1 MELLKVGRVGR
12 PHGLKGELKLI
23 VEDHFE
29 EDLLKAAAV
38 LVGEPPIP
46 FFLEYARGGGAL
58 IVKLEGFDQR
68 EEVAM
73 LSNKDIYLPAD
84 QVRGEP
90 AEVQHPF
97 LQLVGYT
104 IKAEGYPDLGP
115 IEEVMDLPQHYLAQL
130 THEGNEV
137 LIPLHEDLILERR
150 DEERLLLMQL
160 PEGLLG

>member
-1 MELLKVGRVGR
+1 MELVKVGRVGR

-23 VEDHFE
+23 VEDHY
-29 EDLLKAAAV
+29 EDELLAAAAV

-84 QVRGEP
+84 QLTTTP
-90 AEVQHPF
+90 AEVQHAF

-104 IKAEGYPDLGP
+104 IKAEGYPELGP
-115 IEEVMDLPQHYLAQL
+115 IKEIMDLPQHYLAQL

-137 LIPLHEDLILERR
+137 LIPLHEDLIVEQR